1 MSVKRKVTQ
10 AVYEGIIE
18 QVRKKNPTKI
28 GLMNNLEVRK
38 NEQLISMIYN
48 NANTQSNPTI
58 KKVDK

>member
-1 MSVKRKVTQ
+1 
-10 AVYEGIIE
+10 
-18 QVRKKNPTKI
+18 
-28 GLMNNLEVRK
+28 MNNLEVRK